1 MNTPLE
7 FYKKLLAYD
16 DELDLDK
23 PSPLT
28 HKGVIHLMTEYSNQL
43 NKPVVMQDL
52 PIAFTIYNK
61 AHALNRVEFI
71 YWWKEKLGK
80 ATVGNSA
87 EGKGVSDGLFPVCPV
102 CNGKYEHHYSCDLN
116 NESA

>member
-43 NKPVVMQDL
+43 
-52 PIAFTIYNK
+52 
-61 AHALNRVEFI
+61 H
-71 YWWKEKLGK
+71 KLS
-80 ATVGNSA
+80 VGGPASDVA
-87 EGKGVSDGLFPVCPV
+87 EGAAVGQRSVGTNAEGEYCINVHNLSIREF
-102 CNGKYEHHYSCDLN
+102 GKCLKCGSTTRRKAPSGGHL
-116 NESA
+116 

>member
-43 NKPVVMQDL
+43 HKLGVSGKRPEWLDDET
-52 PIAFTIYNK
+52 IAF
-61 AHALNRVEFI
+61 F
-71 YWWKEKLGK
+71 G
-80 ATVGNSA
+80 
-87 EGKGVSDGLFPVCPV
+87 
-102 CNGKYEHHYSCDLN
+102 
-116 NESA
+116 

>member
-28 HKGVIHLMTEYSNQL
+28 HKGVIHLMTEYSSQL
-43 NKPVVMQDL
+43 HKLSVGGPASASALDGEQL
-52 PIAFTIYNK
+52 P
-61 AHALNRVEFI
+61 
-71 YWWKEKLGK
+71 
-80 ATVGNSA
+80 A
-87 EGKGVSDGLFPVCPV
+87 EGQAQNGRDDNWNCKECGYSWYNCVCS
-102 CNGKYEHHYSCDLN
+102 HD
-116 NESA
+116 